1 MNYIKLLVEDIHS
14 VTMATINNEG
24 RPITRII
31 DLMLYDEE
39 GIYFLTARGKSFYK
53 ELMNQEYISLTGLKG
68 KVSFSL
74 SGKVK
79 NIGSHK
85 LDEIFLKNTY
95 MQSIYPEDTRKAL
108 DVFCLYEASGEYF
121 DISNPDHVFRDMI
134 VIGAAEETAGG
145 YFIGKSCTGCA
156 SCMEVCPQKCIEIA
170 SKTAVIDQHHC
181 LHCGRCAEVCPAG
194 AIERR

>member
-1 MNYIKLLVEDIHS
+1 MDYIKLLVEDIHS

-24 RPITRII
+24 KPITRII

-39 GIYFLTARGKSFYK
+39 GIYFLTARGKRFYQ
-53 ELMNQEYISLTGLKG
+53 ELMDQKYISLTGLKG

-74 SGKVK
+74 SGKIK

-121 DISNPDHVFRDMI
+121 DISDPAHIKRVPITINSKEH
-134 VIGAAEETAGG
+134 AAYYT
-145 YFIGKSCTGCA
+145 ITD
-156 SCMEVCPQKCIEIA
+156 QCI
-170 SKTAVIDQHHC
+170 
-181 LHCGRCAEVCPAG
+181 HCGNVRLFVLNVVF
-194 AIERR
+194 IMK